1 MSSHRRTRVAKQVTE
16 SDEIVYGSTDSI
28 LKLVDC
34 VRENNSSTTQLTGYR
49 LRQKRPSR
57 PESPLTDSSESD
69 STSTSMATL
78 ENKRGKRSRQNTETT
93 PIGEL

>member
-16 SDEIVYGSTDSI
+16 GDEIVYGSTDSI

-78 ENKRGKRSRQNTETT
+78 ENKCGKRSRQNTETT